1 MELISIY
8 TVRKFRW
15 GERGRG
21 EGRGEGGI
29 IGGNSPGTGGI

>member
-1 MELISIY
+1 MY
-8 TVRKFRW
+8 TVRKFGW

-21 EGRGEGGI
+21 EGRVEGRGEGGI